1 MIVYFAGCMATY
13 REQNIA
19 KTTIALLKKLNVN
32 FTMLGSEE
40 WCCGSVMLRS
50 GNSEVAQKMIEHN
63 VKAIKDLGAD
73 TVVTSCAGCYRTLKQ
88 DYPKYIDDLGFEV
101 LHTPEFLLKY
111 IEGGKI
117 EFTAM
122 PEPLKVTYHDPCHLG
137 RHMNIY
143 DHPRQVLQAI
153 PNLELVE
160 MIRSRENARC
170 CGSGGGVASAYK
182 SLANDMADTR
192 LKDALE
198 TGANILTSAC
208 PFCTYAL
215 KSAAERAKVTG
226 KLRVIDFSELIIDHI
241 KYKGS

>member
-1 MIVYFAGCMATY
+1 MATY

-32 FTMLGSEE
+32 FTMLGAEE

-50 GNSEVAQKMIEHN
+50 GNSEVAKKMIEHN

-73 TVVTSCAGCYRTLKQ
+73 TVVTSCAGCYRTIKQ
-88 DYPKYIDDLGFEV
+88 DYPKFVDDLGFKV

-111 IEGGKI
+111 IEDGKI
-117 EFTAM
+117 EFTGM

-143 DHPRQVLQAI
+143 DPPRKVLQAI
-153 PNLELVE
+153 PNLKLVE
-160 MIRSRENARC
+160 MSRTRENARC

-182 SLANDMADTR
+182 ELANDMADTR
-192 LKDALE
+192 LKDALD
-198 TGANILTSAC
+198 TNAKILTSAC

-215 KSAAERAKVTG
+215 KSAAERAQVAE
-226 KLRVIDFSELIIDHI
+226 KLNVIDFSELVLKQIN
-241 KYKGS
+241 YKGS